1 MWENLRIKLDFS
13 IVFIFNKSD
22 IAEINIIHF
31 KLSITMD
38 EEDIFQ

>member
-13 IVFIFNKSD
+13 IVFIFNTLD

-31 KLSITMD
+31 KLSITG
-38 EEDIFQ
+38 